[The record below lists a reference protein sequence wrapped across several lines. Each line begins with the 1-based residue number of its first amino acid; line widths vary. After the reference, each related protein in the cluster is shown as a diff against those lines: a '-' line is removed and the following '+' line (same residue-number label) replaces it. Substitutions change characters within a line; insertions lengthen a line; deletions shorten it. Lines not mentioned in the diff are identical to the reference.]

1 MSRTRPA
8 FPGEPLDHLWKLL
21 ADPTR
26 RRILDLLREA
36 PRTTGALADEFP
48 LSRYGVMKH
57 LQILADGGLVTI
69 RRQGRERWNHVN
81 PLPLQRLFQ
90 RWVTPWEAAWNEG
103 LENLRTEVLKG
114 VNDAMSENNVGTV
127 TVAIDLDIEA
137 PAARVWEA
145 LIREVRLWWPR
156 DFHIGG
162 ESSRM
167 TLEPFAGGRLFEE
180 WGDGAGLLWAQVIAI
195 DPSRSIQLAGH
206 LSPEYGGPATSIW
219 KIALHETDAG
229 TRLEL
234 TDSLFGRVDGKLH
247 GSLESGWRTIFEGL
261 KSHLETAQ
269 VCS

>member
-1 MSRTRPA
+1 MTRGRPA
-8 FPGEPLDHLWKLL
+8 FPAESPDHLWKVL

-26 RRILDLLREA
+26 RKILDLLRAA

-48 LSRYGVMKH
+48 LSRFGVMKH
-57 LQILADGGLVTI
+57 LQILADSGLVSI

-90 RWVTPWEAAWNEG
+90 RWVTPWEAAWNDR
-103 LENLRTEVLKG
+103 LENLRT
-114 VNDAMSENNVGTV
+114 DATGGNEMPEKNIGTV

-137 PAARVWEA
+137 PPARVWES
-145 LIREVRLWWPR
+145 LTGEVSSWWPR

-167 TLEPFAGGRLFEE
+167 TLEPFAGGRLYEE
-180 WGDGAGLLWAQVIAI
+180 WGEGAGLLWAQVIAI

-206 LSPEYGGPATSIW
+206 LSPEYGGPAMSIW
-219 KIALHETDAG
+219 KVALHETASG

-234 TDSLFGRVDGKLH
+234 TDSIVGNIDQKLH
-247 GSLESGWRTIFEGL
+247 GSLESGWRTIFEGFRDHVQ
-261 KSHLETAQ
+261 SAQ
-269 VCS
+269 LCS